1 LSLIRRWKN
10 RLYSWVEGFAE
21 KRYARLTVFLHSLAD
36 SSFFP
41 VSIDVTF
48 VPIAIARPKRA
59 FQFAIWCTLGS
70 LLGAVIAYFIGLE
83 LMSTIGIKIVDFY
96 NAHETWESITTS
108 LSGDVA
114 NVSLMLAG
122 LTPFPF
128 AIATLGAGAV
138 EMNFTSFILISLGTR
153 FLRFTILAVL
163 IYYFGPAVK
172 AFLDKYY
179 EKLVIIFISLIVV
192 GAIVYF
198 VLVN

>member
-1 LSLIRRWKN
+1 MIRRWKN
-10 RLYSWVEGFAE
+10 HLYKWVEGFAE
-21 KRYARLTVFLHSLAD
+21 KPYARLTVFLHSLAD

-41 VSIDVTF
+41 VSIDITF

-59 FQFAIWCTLGS
+59 FQFALWSTLGS
-70 LLGAVIAYFIGLE
+70 LLGGALAYLIGME
-83 LMSTIGIKIVDFY
+83 LMTTIGVRIIDFY
-96 NAHETWESITTS
+96 NAHESWANITQS

-114 NVSLMLAG
+114 NMTLVIAG

-138 EMNFTSFILISLGTR
+138 EMNFTSFILISAVTR
-153 FLRFTILAVL
+153 FIRFVLLAFL

-179 EKLVIIFISLIVV
+179 EKLVIIFFALVVIGVAVWLI
-192 GAIVYF
+192 F
-198 VLVN
+198 FR

>member
-1 LSLIRRWKN
+1 MSVIKRWKN
-10 RLYSWVEGFAE
+10 HLYSWVEGFAE
-21 KRYARLTVFLHSLAD
+21 KPYARITVFLHSLAD

-70 LLGAVIAYFIGLE
+70 LIGGVIAYFIGME
-83 LMSTIGIKIVDFY
+83 LMSTIGVQIIDFY
-96 NAHETWESITTS
+96 NAHNAWDDITKS

-114 NVSLMLAG
+114 NVSLMLAA

-138 EMNFTSFILISLGTR
+138 QMDFTAFILISLGTR
-153 FLRFTILAVL
+153 FVRFTILALL

-179 EKLVIIFISLIVV
+179 ERLVIIFVSLIVISV
-192 GAIVYF
+192 IAYF
-198 VLVN
+198 VFIN